1 MSFPG
6 GSKDEY
12 VRMFALTPGDLLGKI
27 LDCAAGPSSF
37 NAELIAEGHEVTS
50 CDPIYSLSAEEI
62 HARILATRDRMVAN
76 VRAAREEFVWQEFIT
91 LQHPGEV
98 RMAAM
103 QRFLTDFP
111 EGLIQTNLQVGKAS
125 TNVWMMRFISSG
137 PRAPLASP
145 GRGGGNRKR
154 RAPLRP
160 RACACRRSP
169 RRSGGEG
176 LRSLPTYSSPPLEA
190 HRRGVDPFL
199 RSA

>member
-1 MSFPG
+1 
-6 GSKDEY
+6 
-12 VRMFALTPGDLLGKI
+12 MFALTPGDLLGKI

-91 LQHPGEV
+91 PQHPGEV

-111 EGLIQTNLQVGKAS
+111 EGLIQTNLQVGEGVDKRLDDALYPLG
-125 TNVWMMRFISSG
+125 SSC
-137 PRAPLASP
+137 SP
-145 GRGGGNRKR
+145 GKSGSWRGNRKR